1 MKCINSPTEKIKYNN
16 IDVYIKRDDLLDKE
30 FSGNKA
36 RKLYYFL
43 QKDLSAYT
51 KIISYGSVQANS
63 LYSLSALAKI
73 KNLALDYY
81 VYKIPSY
88 LKNNI
93 QGNYKE
99 ALALGANIIE
109 IDCVDIK
116 EYLQKNV
123 LNTKAKQQFI
133 DEGARV
139 QEAQVGIKILADEI
153 SSWAFE
159 NKIKNLKIVLPSG
172 TGTTSLFLQKY
183 LAFEVLTCP
192 CVGDETYLKEQFKSL
207 NNNEKEHPFI
217 LPLKKKYHFGKLY
230 KEFYEIYEK
239 LLKQTGLTFEL
250 LYDPSAW
257 ICLEEYAKKHAD
269 EAYTYLYIHQGG
281 ILGNESMLARYERK
295 FPKNTNN
302 NK

>member
-1 MKCINSPTEKIKYNN
+1 MKCINSPIEKIKYNN

-43 QKDLSAYT
+43 QKDLSTYT

-63 LYSLSALAKI
+63 LYSLSALAKM
-73 KNLALDYY
+73 KNLDLDYY

-99 ALALGANIIE
+99 ALVLGANIIE
-109 IDCVDIK
+109 IDCENIK
-116 EYLQKNV
+116 EYLIKNI
-123 LNTKAKQQFI
+123 LKADVTALFI

-139 QEAQVGIKILADEI
+139 KEAQVGIKILADEI
-153 SSWAFE
+153 SSWALE
-159 NKIKNLKIVLPSG
+159 NKINNLKIVLPSG

-183 LAFEVLTCP
+183 LTFEVLTCV
-192 CVGDETYLKEQFKSL
+192 CVGDEKYLKEQFISL
-207 NNNEKEHPFI
+207 NKNQKEHPFI
-217 LPLKKKYHFGKLY
+217 LPQKKKYHFGKLY
-230 KEFYEIYEK
+230 KEFYEIYQN
-239 LLKQTGLTFEL
+239 LLEQTRLEFEL
-250 LYDPSAW
+250 LYDPNAW
-257 ICLEEYAKKHAD
+257 LCLEEYAKKHEA

-281 ILGNESMLARYERK
+281 LLGNESMLARYERK
-295 FPKNTNN
+295 FPKNTAK

>member
-43 QKDLSAYT
+43 QKDLSVYN
-51 KIISYGSVQANS
+51 KIVSYGSIQANS
-63 LYSLSALAKI
+63 LYSLSALAKM
-73 KNLALDYY
+73 KNLPLYYY

-99 ALALGANIIE
+99 ALRLCANIIE
-109 IDCVDIK
+109 IDCENIK
-116 EYLQKNV
+116 EYLMKNI
-123 LNTKAKQQFI
+123 LEKEASALFI

-139 QEAQVGIKILADEI
+139 KEAQVGIKILADEI
-153 SSWAFE
+153 SLWALE
-159 NKIKNLKIVLPSG
+159 NKINNLKIVLPSG

-183 LAFEVLTCP
+183 LSFEVLTCV
-192 CVGDETYLKEQFKSL
+192 CVGDEKYLKEQFISL
-207 NNNEKEHPFI
+207 NKNEKEHPFI
-217 LPLKKKYHFGKLY
+217 LPQKKKYHFGKLY
-230 KEFYEIYEK
+230 KEFYEIYQN
-239 LLKQTGLTFEL
+239 LLEQTQLEFEL

-257 ICLEEYAKKHAD
+257 LCLEEYAKKHEN

-295 FPKNTNN
+295 FPKNTAN

>member
-43 QKDLSAYT
+43 EKDLSAYT
-51 KIISYGSVQANS
+51 KIVSYGSVQANS

-109 IDCVDIK
+109 IECVDIK
-116 EYLQKNV
+116 EYLEENI
-123 LNTKAKQQFI
+123 LNTKAKQLFI

-139 QEAQVGIKILADEI
+139 KEAQVGIKILANEI
-153 SSWAFE
+153 SSWARE
-159 NKIKNLKIVLPSG
+159 HKINNLKIVLPSG

-183 LAFEVLTCP
+183 LEFEVLTCP
-192 CVGDETYLKEQFKSL
+192 CVGDEIYLKEQFNSL
-207 NNNEKEHPFI
+207 NKNEKEHPFI
-217 LPLKKKYHFGKLY
+217 LPVKKKYHFGKLY
-230 KEFYEIYEK
+230 KEFYEIYEN
-239 LLKQTGLTFEL
+239 LFAQTQLRFEL

-257 ICLEEYAKKHAD
+257 ICLEKYAKKHVND
-269 EAYTYLYIHQGG
+269 GYTYLYIHQGG
-281 ILGNESMLARYERK
+281 LLGNESMLARYERK
-295 FPKNTNN
+295 FPKNICN